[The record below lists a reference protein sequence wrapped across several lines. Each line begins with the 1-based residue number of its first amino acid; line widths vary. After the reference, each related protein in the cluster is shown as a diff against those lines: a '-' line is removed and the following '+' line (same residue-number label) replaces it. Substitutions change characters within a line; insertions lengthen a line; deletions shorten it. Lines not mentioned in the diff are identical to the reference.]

1 MSAAF
6 VEQLKTK
13 GAGKGKRKG
22 SPAENP
28 RAKAKA
34 KAKAA
39 AVSQSAE
46 EADAGPALRVVSNVG
61 CAETLIDEEGFMKYG
76 VRHKERQRIR
86 KQSASPDASAF
97 ASPDSLW

>member
-22 SPAENP
+22 SPAEP
-28 RAKAKA
+28 KGKAKA

-76 VRHKERQRIR
+76 VRRKERQRIR